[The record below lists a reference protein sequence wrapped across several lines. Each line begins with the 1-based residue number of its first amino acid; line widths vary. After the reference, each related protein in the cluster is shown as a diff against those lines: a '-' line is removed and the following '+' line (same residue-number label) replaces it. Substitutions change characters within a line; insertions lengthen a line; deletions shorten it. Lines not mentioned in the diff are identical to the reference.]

1 MVPPSAIAREC
12 LSELGCAGKHPW
24 TRVSATRA
32 ASELNRTPRFL
43 PVPHFRKKKTVTS
56 LGFAGE
62 HQMTEIKRSSA
73 TTSKREFAAVS
84 SVSAT
89 VLAEDSMSFR
99 ECYVGDD
106 AMLLK
111 AGTPS
116 RACIV
121 GSPVQIA
128 VTARQFQIADPRFS
142 NYRRPFAIDV
152 F

>member
-1 MVPPSAIAREC
+1 MVPPSAIVQES

-24 TRVSATRA
+24 TRLSATRA
-32 ASELNRTPRFL
+32 ASSSTGLRASFL
-43 PVPHFRKKKTVTS
+43 FLTFEEKTVTS

-89 VLAEDSMSFR
+89 VLAQDSMPFR
-99 ECYVGDD
+99 ECYVEGD

-121 GSPVQIA
+121 GSPAQIA
-128 VTARQFQIADPRFS
+128 VMSRQFQSADPRFS